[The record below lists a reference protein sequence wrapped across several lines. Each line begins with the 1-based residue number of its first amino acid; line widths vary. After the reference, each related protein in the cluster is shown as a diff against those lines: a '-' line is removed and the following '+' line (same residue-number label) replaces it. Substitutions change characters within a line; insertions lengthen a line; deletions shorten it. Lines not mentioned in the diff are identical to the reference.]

1 VIENQKQYGVTTA
14 ENIRIFLE
22 LFPKFEAEFE
32 EAMVEVSEN
41 ATLIFNDSAFS
52 LCWSHLYELP
62 FKDQLSHSLGGLL
75 QDETFLQIFKSLAS
89 SGNQL
94 AFIPEMLTQV
104 TTYIDSWDELTQEE
118 ARELLPIVSAYL
130 AMNRSTFLSLKCVLY
145 HGCFLN
151 ELLELARAGNDKAL
165 FDSIRIDPTII
176 GTQTAVKRYSKA
188 AFLSDHNF
196 FKKLKAA
203 LNGNKTKR
211 EQANYQKMRLVFEIL
226 HEAKVTRLNDEQ
238 LYQLFVKELK
248 LYSWNEREGG
258 NAKALRKFA
267 DTYMKQNSTT

>member
-1 VIENQKQYGVTTA
+1 MQNHDYGLTTA
-14 ENIRIFLE
+14 EDIRIFLE
-22 LFPKFEAEFE
+22 LWPKFEAEFE

-41 ATLIFNDSAFS
+41 ASLIFKDSSFS
-52 LCWSHLYELP
+52 LSWCQLYELP
-62 FKDQLSHSLGGLL
+62 FKDQLSHSLAGLL

-94 AFIPEMLTQV
+94 AFVPEMLSQV
-104 TTYIDSWDELTQEE
+104 NTYIDSWDEPTQEE
-118 ARELLPIVSAYL
+118 AGELLPIVSAYL
-130 AMNRSTFLSLKCVLY
+130 AINRSTFLSLQCVLY

-151 ELLELARAGNDKAL
+151 ELLERARAGNDKAL

-176 GTQTAVKRYSKA
+176 GAQTAIKRYSKA
-188 AFLSDHNF
+188 AFLSDYNF

-203 LNGNKTKR
+203 LSGNKTKR

-226 HEAKVTRLNDEQ
+226 HEAKATRLNDEQ

-267 DTYMKQNSTT
+267 DTYMKQNSST

>member
-1 VIENQKQYGVTTA
+1 MIENQNQYGKTTA
-14 ENIRIFLE
+14 EDIRIFLE

-130 AMNRSTFLSLKCVLY
+130 AMNRSTFLSLQCVLY

-165 FDSIRIDPTII
+165 FDSIRL
-176 GTQTAVKRYSKA
+176 R
-188 AFLSDHNF
+188 SDNF
-196 FKKLKAA
+196 VEYV
-203 LNGNKTKR
+203 KTKCCK
-211 EQANYQKMRLVFEIL
+211 NYDQHKP
-226 HEAKVTRLNDEQ
+226 HYQHHQNQQNGLNDTP
-238 LYQLFVKELK
+238 YQIQYKKRMVDNPTKRSSDVAIFFA
-248 LYSWNEREGG
+248 SG
-258 NAKALRKFA
+258 N
-267 DTYMKQNSTT
+267 